1 MENTIQE
8 IRIQNMDAL
17 KLADL
22 LREIVREEMKRVELI
37 KAAEELPELM
47 TQKQVTDY
55 LQINRQ
61 TVKSLEVKKILNR
74 VIIDD
79 NIFRYNKSE
88 VMTWKNKK

>member
-61 TVKSLEVKKILNR
+61 TVKTLEVKKILNR

>member
-61 TVKSLEVKKILNR
+61 TVKSLEIKKILNR